1 MSIDRSET
9 VNVLSSKTSEFLSH
23 IVQQNENNAT
33 FKLEKNQTDFTVF
46 QQLYQL
52 ALLRTNGLL
61 NYRP

>member
-52 ALLRTNGLL
+52 ALLCTNGLL